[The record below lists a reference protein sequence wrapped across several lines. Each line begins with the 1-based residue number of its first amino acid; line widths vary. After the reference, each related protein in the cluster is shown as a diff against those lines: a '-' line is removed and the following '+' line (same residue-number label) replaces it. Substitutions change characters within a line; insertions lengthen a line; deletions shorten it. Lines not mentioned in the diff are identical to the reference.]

1 MLLLLLLTLGTSQM
15 GFDEAKTTHH
25 FRLYTDGGAI
35 QVEAKDTKEAKDA
48 KDTKGLVRTHLSHIA
63 VMFGNGDFEAPMM
76 VHDTK
81 DVPGIKVL
89 AERHASLTYRYS
101 ETPAGGRVEIVT
113 TDAAAL
119 AALHEF
125 LRYQIREH
133 KTGDSVA
140 VVPRK

>member
-1 MLLLLLLTLGTSQM
+1 MLLWLLLTYTVPQM
-15 GFDEAKTTHH
+15 GFDEAKTVHH
-25 FRLYTDGGAI
+25 FHLYTDGGAI
-35 QVEAKDTKEAKDA
+35 DVGEKDTTDA
-48 KDTKGLVRTHLSHIA
+48 KGTKALVRTHLSHLA

-89 AERHASLTYRYS
+89 ADRHAALTYRYS
-101 ETPAGGRVEIVT
+101 ETPAGGRVDITT

-140 VVPRK
+140 VVPRR

>member
-35 QVEAKDTKEAKDA
+35 QVDA

-81 DVPGIKVL
+81 DVPGITVL